1 MTSRITLFAALAL
14 LAGNASADFFDGF
27 DMGNFFGN
35 NRQQQFSQTNA
46 TGQTYGNSNGDAK
59 EHSRGRGA
67 ADINM
72 DFDLNFRAK
81 ADSIFNADS
90 RAQGKGDVAQYQNRQ
105 FNAYGTGYNNASSFA
120 NTSQYPQYSYPYSYY
135 PYYAPYMQQSY
146 QSYPQAY
153 YPPQYYYPQAYYLPP
168 AQ

>member
-1 MTSRITLFAALAL
+1 MSTRITIFTALIL

-35 NRQQQFSQTNA
+35 NRQQQAQQANA
-46 TGQTYGNSNGDAK
+46 FGQTYGNGNSSANGQ
-59 EHSRGRGA
+59 SRGRGE

-81 ADSIFNADS
+81 ANSMFNADS
-90 RAQGKGDVAQYQNRQ
+90 VAQGQGDVAQYQDRQ
-105 FNAYGTGYNNASSFA
+105 LNAYGSTYNTAYNGLNTGA
-120 NTSQYPQYSYPYSYY
+120 YSYPSAYY
-135 PYYAPYMQQSY
+135 PYNYYTPYPS
-146 QSYPQAY
+146 
-153 YPPQYYYPQAYYLPP
+153 YYYPQAYYPQAQGYYLPP